1 MLATVKLGSHLENI
15 SDQAVDIARR
25 IRALI
30 QESVLEKDAGLA
42 SIFEQVESSIL
53 EALEAFAAF
62 DNA

>member
-1 MLATVKLGSHLENI
+1 LENI